1 MDKLVSIVIPTH
13 KREVECLANAVN
25 SALNQTYK
33 NIELVIVD
41 DSPSDYE
48 KRAEVKAYA
57 ESIEHDKVIYLQNE
71 KNLGGSLTR
80 NRGIDASTGDY
91 IAFLDDDDEYT
102 PDKIEK
108 QLRFMLENDCDMTFS
123 NTVMCKN
130 GKPVEVRDFKDIPAF
145 DNESLLHYHLLYH
158 LTGTSTYMFKAEK
171 LREIGGFDNALCG
184 QEFILMLK
192 AIEGG
197 LKIRYMDVN
206 DVLHTISAEG
216 SISFSRNKI
225 QGEKNLYEIKK
236 RFFTRL
242 SKKEIKYINFRYH
255 AIMAIAYK
263 RNSMYG
269 KMVGE
274 GITAVAT
281 APTVFIDEC
290 LSLAKNM
297 LEQRKK

>member
-13 KREVECLANAVN
+13 KREVECLKNAVD
-25 SALNQTYK
+25 SVLNQTYK
-33 NIELVIVD
+33 NVEIIIVD
-41 DSPSDYE
+41 DSPSTYE
-48 KRAEVKAYA
+48 KRPEVKAYV
-57 ESIEHDKVIYLQNE
+57 EGINHDRVIYLQNE

-80 NRGIDASTGDY
+80 NRGIDAATGDY
-91 IAFLDDDDEYT
+91 ISFLDDDDEYT
-102 PDKIEK
+102 LDKIEK
-108 QLRFMLENDCDMTFS
+108 QLKFMLKNDCDMTFS

-145 DNESLLHYHLLYH
+145 DNNSLLHYHLLYH
-158 LTGTSTYMFKAEK
+158 LTGTSTYMFRAEK

-216 SISFSRNKI
+216 SISFSKNKI
-225 QGEKNLYEIKK
+225 RGEKNLYQIKK
-236 RFFTRL
+236 RFFPQL

-269 KMVGE
+269 KMIGE

-281 APTVFIDEC
+281 APTVFVSEC
-290 LSLAKNM
+290 IALAKNM
-297 LEQRKK
+297 LEQKTK

>member
-1 MDKLVSIVIPTH
+1 MDKLVSVVIPTH
-13 KREVECLANAVN
+13 KREVACLSCAV
-25 SALNQTYK
+25 SSVLNQTYK
-33 NIELVIVD
+33 NVEIIIVD
-41 DSPSDYE
+41 DSPADYP
-48 KRAEVKAYA
+48 KRGEVKAYA
-57 ESIEHDKVIYLQNE
+57 EGINHERLIYLQNE

-80 NRGIDASTGDY
+80 NRGIDAATGDY
-91 IAFLDDDDEYT
+91 ITFLDDDDEYT

-108 QLRFMLENDCDMTFS
+108 QLKFMLENNSDMTFS

-130 GKPVEVRDFKDIPAF
+130 SKPVEVRDFKDIPAT

-158 LTGTSTYMFKAEK
+158 LTGTSTYMFRAEK

-197 LKIRYMDVN
+197 LKIGYMDVN
-206 DVLHTISAEG
+206 DVLHTISEEG

-236 RFFTRL
+236 RFFPKL

-269 KMVGE
+269 KMAGE
-274 GITAVAT
+274 GITAVLT
-281 APTVFIDEC
+281 APTVFVDEC
-290 LSLAKNM
+290 ISLAKNM

>member
-57 ESIEHDKVIYLQNE
+57 EGIEHDKVIYLQNE

-236 RFFTRL
+236 RFFPRL

>member
-236 RFFTRL
+236 RFFPRL

-290 LSLAKNM
+290 ISLAKNM

>member
-13 KREVECLANAVN
+13 KREVECLKTAIDSV
-25 SALNQTYK
+25 LNQTYK
-33 NIELVIVD
+33 NVEIIVVD
-41 DSPSDYE
+41 DSPATYE
-48 KRAEVKAYA
+48 KRPEVKAYV
-57 ESIEHDKVIYLQNE
+57 EGIEHNKVIYLQNE

-80 NRGIDASTGDY
+80 NRGIDAATGDY

-102 PDKIEK
+102 LDKIEK

-145 DNESLLHYHLLYH
+145 DNDSLLHYHLLYH

-216 SISFSRNKI
+216 SISFSKNKI
-225 QGEKNLYEIKK
+225 QGEKNLYQIKK
-236 RFFTRL
+236 RFFPQL
-242 SKKEIKYINFRYH
+242 SKEEIKYINFRYH

-263 RNSMYG
+263 RNSMYS
-269 KMVGE
+269 KMIGE

-281 APTVFIDEC
+281 APTVFVSEC

-297 LEQRKK
+297 LEQKKK

>member
-1 MDKLVSIVIPTH
+1 
-13 KREVECLANAVN
+13 
-25 SALNQTYK
+25 
-33 NIELVIVD
+33 
-41 DSPSDYE
+41 
-48 KRAEVKAYA
+48 
-57 ESIEHDKVIYLQNE
+57 
-71 KNLGGSLTR
+71 
-80 NRGIDASTGDY
+80 
-91 IAFLDDDDEYT
+91 
-102 PDKIEK
+102 
-108 QLRFMLENDCDMTFS
+108 MLENDCDMTFS

-130 GKPVEVRDFKDIPAF
+130 GKSVEVRDFKDIPAF

-158 LTGTSTYMFKAEK
+158 LTGTSTYMFRAEK

-236 RFFTRL
+236 RFFPKL
-242 SKKEIKYINFRYH
+242 SGKEIKYINFRYH

-269 KMVGE
+269 KMLAE
-274 GITAVAT
+274 GITAVLT
-281 APTVFIDEC
+281 APTVFISEC
-290 LSLAKNM
+290 LALAKNM
-297 LEQRKK
+297 LEQRKN

>member
-1 MDKLVSIVIPTH
+1 MNQLVSVVIPTH
-13 KREVECLANAVN
+13 KREVECLATAVN
-25 SALNQTYK
+25 SVLGQTYK
-33 NIELVIVD
+33 NIEIVIVD
-41 DSPSDYE
+41 DSPSTYE
-48 KRAEVKAYA
+48 KRAEVKAYVEA
-57 ESIEHDKVIYLQNE
+57 LEHDKVIYLQNE

-102 PDKIEK
+102 HDKIEK
-108 QLRFMLENDCDMTFS
+108 QLKFMLENDCDMTFS

-145 DNESLLHYHLLYH
+145 DNDSLLHYHLLYH

-216 SISFSRNKI
+216 SISFSKNKI
-225 QGEKNLYEIKK
+225 QGEKNLYKIKS
-236 RFFTRL
+236 RFFPQL

-281 APTVFIDEC
+281 APTVFVDEC
-290 LSLAKNM
+290 ISLAKNM